1 MRYKAYQIIIVGVLS
16 LYRSHTAYVYNSPIV
31 RHSYIRHFIRRG
43 YNAYAYCSSTSFV
56 VPLLPPINLGMLL
69 YHIYIRHIQRFYC
82 SFIVPFFVPKTTP
95 QLAGRI
101 EAMIDRATSQSS
113 RSLQPRREFQ
123 DRRSQAQMILERRG
137 G

>member
-1 MRYKAYQIIIVGVLS
+1 MHIAPP
-16 LYRSHTAYVYNSPIV
+16 H
-31 RHSYIRHFIRRG
+31 
-43 YNAYAYCSSTSFV
+43 
-56 VPLLPPINLGMLL
+56 PLLFPYCPLL
-69 YHIYIRHIQRFYC
+69 TLECSFTTYTFGIYKD
-82 SFIVPFFVPKTTP
+82 FIVPFFVPKTTP